1 MPAYVY
7 THRNVCVSL
16 LFRYIL
22 GGSTMRR
29 PLIREAN
36 RLQSKIYSVQVT
48 LVKHVVTLNLNNKNG
63 ITIFFTVL

>member
-1 MPAYVY
+1 MC
-7 THRNVCVSL
+7 THTEMFVCPFFSDTYLVV
-16 LFRYIL
+16 
-22 GGSTMRR
+22 GSTMRR